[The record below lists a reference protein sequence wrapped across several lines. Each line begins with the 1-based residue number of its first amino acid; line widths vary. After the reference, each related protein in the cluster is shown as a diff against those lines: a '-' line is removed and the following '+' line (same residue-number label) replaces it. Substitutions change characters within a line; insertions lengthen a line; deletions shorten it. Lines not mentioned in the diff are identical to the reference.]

1 MRTRIVWL
9 LLSAIALTACAGVPH
24 RESESRELAKY
35 QPYVGA
41 PITQFSTLRGISGW
55 NSIGD
60 DKLVIWSGVNDAYLL
75 TVAQPCTNLAF
86 ANSIAFTSTTSMIT
100 TFDFVRLRN
109 NERCAITEIR
119 PIDYRRMKEDLRAQ
133 NAK

>member
-1 MRTRIVWL
+1 MRNRIVWL
-9 LLSAIALTACAGVPH
+9 LLSALVLAACSGVPR
-24 RESESRELAKY
+24 RESDSKELARY

-41 PITQFSTLRGISGW
+41 PITQFSTLRGITGW
-55 NSIGD
+55 NALGD
-60 DKLVIWSGVNDAYLL
+60 DKLIVWSGINDAYLL
-75 TVAQPCTNLAF
+75 TVAQPCMNLGF